1 MNILFAAQAG
11 DAAGAAGGWLLPA
24 MVLLPLVCGFGIV
37 LLPQGREELVRRF
50 ALAVTGLVFLMSLV
64 TAVAFDFGAAAAAEG
79 GWSAAFQL
87 TSAAPWVP
95 QFGVRFAFGVDTVS
109 LWLVLLTAF
118 LAPLTILGTW
128 DDAHDRVKEFYLWL
142 LVLQGALIGVF
153 TALDVL
159 LFYIFF
165 EMTLVP
171 LFFLIGIFG
180 SGNRLYAATKFV
192 VFTLAGSLL
201 TLAGV
206 VYVAWFNYTVT
217 GEWSFAIPQLL
228 ATAQSMSATEQA
240 WVFGA
245 LIAGFAI
252 KVPLVPVHTWLPLA
266 HTEAPTAGSVVL
278 AGVLLKLGSYGL
290 YRFALPMAPE
300 AVVAY
305 APAVAVLAIIG
316 ILYTALICWV
326 QTDFKKLVAYSSVS
340 HMGFCILGMF
350 ALNMEGLGGSVMY
363 MINHGLSTGALFL
376 CVGMVYHRYHTRE
389 MEHFSGL
396 GRRMPVWSTFLVIF
410 ALASVGLPGLNGFVG
425 EFLTL
430 LGAFTANEP
439 LPLGIWYAAV
449 AAVGLIFA
457 AIYIL
462 YMVGRLV
469 LGPVRVP
476 QKYDPHVSDLNWR
489 EITSLAPIAVAC
501 LVLGLY
507 PTPVL
512 KSFESSIARTRA
524 PVQAVL
530 DGAAQPGGA
539 ETVESEQQPSEAS
552 AAMPEPAEPAMSG
565 AGAGKAASVLHGSA
579 SPVGRTHVPMTLRH
593 DPWNEPAVR
602 AAEELNR

>member
-1 MNILFAAQAG
+1 MHMLLTAQASPPTPG
-11 DAAGAAGGWLLPA
+11 GAWLLPV
-24 MVLLPLVCGFGIV
+24 MVLLPLICGFGII
-37 LLPQGREELVRRF
+37 LLPRGRDELVRRF
-50 ALAVTGLVFLMSLV
+50 ALAVTGLVFLLSLLA
-64 TAVAFDFGAAAAAEG
+64 AVSFDF
-79 GWSAAFQL
+79 SAAGGGEGLGALFQL
-87 TSAAPWVP
+87 SSSLPWVP
-95 QFGVRFAFGVDTVS
+95 QFGVHFAFGVDAVS

-118 LAPLTILGTW
+118 LAPITILGTW
-128 DDAHDRVKEFYLWL
+128 DDTHSRVKEFYVWL

-153 TALDVL
+153 TALDVIV
-159 LFYIFF
+159 FYIFF

-180 SGNRLYAATKFV
+180 SGNRLYAATKFF

-206 VYVAWFNYTVT
+206 VYVAWFNFAET
-217 GEWSFAIPQLL
+217 GAWSFSIPQLL
-228 ATAQSMSATEQA
+228 QTAQTMSGTEQA
-240 WVFGA
+240 WVLGA
-245 LIAGFAI
+245 LLAGFAI

-305 APAVAVLAIIG
+305 APAVAILAIIG

-350 ALNMEGLGGSVMY
+350 ALNTEGLGGSVMY

-389 MEHFSGL
+389 MAEFSGL
-396 GRRMPVWSTFLVIF
+396 GRRMPIWSTFLVIF

-430 LGAFTANEP
+430 LGAFTASE
-439 LPLGIWYAAV
+439 PLGIGYAAV
-449 AAVGLIFA
+449 AAIGLIFA

-462 YMVGRLV
+462 YMVGRMV
-469 LGPVRVP
+469 MGPVRVP
-476 QKYDPHVSDLNWR
+476 QKYDAHVTDLNWR
-489 EITSLAPIAVAC
+489 EISALAPLAVAC

-507 PTPVL
+507 PTPML
-512 KSFESSIARTRA
+512 RSFEPSIAQMAGPAQTVLA
-524 PVQAVL
+524 EQAGEQPTTAESPVPR
-530 DGAAQPGGA
+530 DGR
-539 ETVESEQQPSEAS
+539 S
-552 AAMPEPAEPAMSG
+552 AAAPATGQPAMTEARPVSAEPTRTLPT
-565 AGAGKAASVLHGSA
+565 AASNPTPL
-579 SPVGRTHVPMTLRH
+579 
-593 DPWNEPAVR
+593 DPQNEPAAR
-602 AAEELNR
+602 AAEELIR